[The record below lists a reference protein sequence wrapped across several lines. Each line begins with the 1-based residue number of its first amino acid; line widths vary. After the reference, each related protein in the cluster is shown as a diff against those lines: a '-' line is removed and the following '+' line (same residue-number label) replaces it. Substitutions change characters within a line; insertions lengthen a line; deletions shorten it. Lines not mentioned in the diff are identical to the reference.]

1 MQASETKMIKFMS
14 VNGIQFII
22 PIYQRNYDWGTKE
35 CKQLLDDILRAG
47 IEKNINAHFIG
58 SIVFTKDDLY
68 TTSDINELMIID
80 GQQRL
85 TTLTLIYIVL
95 YRFYKYKKDHGKA
108 QEIMET
114 YLINKFAND
123 EQRIK
128 LKSIDNN
135 DEAIKFLINEN
146 DPSDF
151 NKYSKVIENY
161 NFFYENINEENI
173 DYIIIGLRKLMFV
186 EISLDKTKD
195 DPQRIFESLNSTGL
209 DLSQA
214 DLIRNYILMDL
225 DKNLQVDLYKNYWNE
240 IENNARNEGRNE
252 SLVSDFIRDYLTLKN
267 KKIPNKNR
275 VYEEFKNKFREFKE
289 SLDSINELKINLEE
303 IKRYSKMYNKLVNPD
318 KEENSEIKRQLEY
331 INRLEINVAFP
342 FLLRVYDDYS
352 KKIIDR
358 EIFIDILELVQSYVW
373 RRFILGLPTNAL
385 NKIFMTL
392 YEKINI
398 KEYFYSIAYYL
409 VTKGGAQRF
418 PSNLEI
424 KECLKYK
431 DMYSINKKN
440 IYYFFERLENH
451 NNKELVDL
459 KSSDVTIE
467 HIFPK
472 NPNEQWKKHLSSEE
486 YDLMMNTYL
495 NTVSNLTFSANNNS
509 LSNKYFTEKR
519 DMPDKGYK
527 YSKLWLNEYISKQS
541 KWGKKE
547 VEFRYQVILKRFF
560 EIWEYPDINFQL
572 SDNEEVNIF
581 EADDPTNKKIYSA
594 TFLEQKLDV
603 KNITDL
609 YINVVKTLY
618 ELNKEKFFTTE
629 LKEKI
634 KLSLIKNNDFRKSA
648 NIDEK
653 YCIESNLSSND
664 KFKRLKFALE
674 IFDLD
679 DELTV
684 KYI

>member
-1 MQASETKMIKFMS
+1 MS

-35 CKQLLDDILRAG
+35 CKQLLDDILRSG

-95 YRFYKYKKDHGKA
+95 YRFYRNKKDDEKA

-114 YLINKFAND
+114 YLINKFANN
-123 EQRIK
+123 EQKIK
-128 LKSIDNN
+128 LKSIDSN

-151 NKYSKVIENY
+151 TKYSKVIENY
-161 NFFYENINEENI
+161 IFFYENINEENI

-240 IENNARNEGRNE
+240 IENNARNEARNE

-289 SLDSINELKINLEE
+289 NLDNINELKINLEE

-318 KEENSEIKRQLEY
+318 KEENGEIKRQLEY

-352 KKIIDR
+352 KNIIDK

-392 YEKINI
+392 YEKINT
-398 KEYFYSIAYYL
+398 EDYFDSIAYYL
-409 VTKGGAQRF
+409 VTKGGVQRF
-418 PSNLEI
+418 PSNPEI
-424 KECLKYK
+424 KECLKSK

-459 KSSDVTIE
+459 KSSDITIE

-472 NPNEQWKKHLSSEE
+472 NPNKQWKEHLSAEE

-495 NTVSNLTFSANNNS
+495 NTVSNLTFSANNIS
-509 LSNKYFTEKR
+509 LSNKYFIDKR
-519 DMPDKGYK
+519 DMPDKGYRH
-527 YSKLWLNEYISKQS
+527 SKLWLNEYISKQS

-547 VEFRYQVILKRFF
+547 VETRYQVILKRFF
-560 EIWEYPDINFQL
+560 EIWEYPNINFQL
-572 SDNEEVNIF
+572 SANEEVNIF

-609 YINVVKTLY
+609 YINVVKALY

-634 KLSLIKNNDFRKSA
+634 KLSLIKNNNFRKPA

-653 YCIESNLSSND
+653 YCVESNLSSND

-684 KYI
+684 RFI